1 MTNFSN
7 YQFLK
12 ATVPGFLE
20 TKRSNNGYVFAI
32 AGLSFGFLV
41 LLYYY
46 RKQAQLEQALKTQND
61 LLLKQLKAVQLHA
74 SSLETNIGEEE
85 TPIETAD

>member
-7 YQFLK
+7 YQYLK

-20 TKRSNNGYVFAI
+20 TKRSNNGYVFAV

-41 LLYYY
+41 LLYHY
-46 RKQAQLEQALKTQND
+46 RKQAQLAQAMKTQND
-61 LLLKQLKAVQLHA
+61 LLLRQLKDVQLYA
-74 SSLETNIGEEE
+74 ASLEADSNEEE
-85 TPIETAD
+85 TTTETAD